1 MNSIRKKITVCLM
14 ATVLVALFAVGA
26 ASIIL
31 NYRSTIVTVDQ
42 LMSQTA
48 VLAAERIEEELNA
61 YKNVA
66 MDTGRISQLASGA
79 VSKEEKKA
87 IIDERV
93 SLHGFQRG
101 NVIGMNGISIF
112 DGKDYSD
119 REYVQQAMK
128 GNVYVSEPLVSK
140 ITGELSIMVAAPIY
154 SGRGIISGVVYFVPP
169 ETFLNDIVSSIKV
182 GENCRAYMIN
192 KDGDTIADIT
202 LDTITTQN
210 IEREAQTDSSL
221 KSRAALHAAMRRG
234 ENGFGSIRAED
245 GPRFLAYAPVGG
257 TEGWSVAVA
266 TPKSNY
272 LADTYFSMAINIL
285 VIIASILASIV
296 VALKLSSN
304 ISEPMKACAARMKL
318 LVEGDL
324 TSPVPQVRG
333 RDETA
338 ELTQSTADMV
348 AGLNTIIN
356 DINYLLREM
365 ANQNLDIRSSHRDAY
380 VGGFQEILL
389 SMRTLKVELSNTMRQ
404 INASAGQV
412 SSASNQVSMG
422 AQTLSQGSMT
432 QASSVEELAAT
443 ITDISNSAKTTAAA
457 AEEAGRFVNQ
467 AGGQLGVSVEHVKE
481 LNAAMEKISS
491 SSEEISKIIAT
502 IENIAF
508 QTNILA
514 LNAAVE
520 AARAGSAG
528 KGFAVVADEVRNLAT
543 KSDQAAKA
551 TKELIETS
559 IAAVSEGGR
568 AVGLVTES
576 LDKTVEA
583 TNESMSALQ
592 EIAKAVEEE
601 AEAIAQVTEGIDQI
615 SSVVQTNS
623 ATSEQSA
630 AASEELSSQAS
641 LMKDLLSKFRLRN
654 DSGTST
660 YTAPAYTEES
670 ADTSYDTGYTSG
682 GSAFSKY

>member
-1 MNSIRKKITVCLM
+1 MKSIRKKITVCLM
-14 ATVLVALFAVGA
+14 ATILAALFAVGA
-26 ASIIL
+26 SSIGL
-31 NYRSTIVTVDQ
+31 NYRSTIATVEE

-48 VLAAERIEEELNA
+48 VLAAERIEEELIA

-66 MDTGRISQLASGA
+66 MDTGRITQLSSPLTP
-79 VSKEEKKA
+79 VEEKKA
-87 IIDERV
+87 IIDERA

-101 NVIGMNGISIF
+101 NVIGLDGISIF

-119 REYVQQAMK
+119 REYVQQALQ

-140 ITGELSIMVAAPIY
+140 ITGELTIMVAAPLY
-154 SGRGIISGVVYFVPP
+154 SSRGIIAGVVYFVPP
-169 ETFLNDIVSSIKV
+169 ETFLNDIVSSIKI
-182 GENCRAYMIN
+182 GENSRAYMIN
-192 KDGDTIADIT
+192 KNGDTIADVT

-210 IEREAQTDSSL
+210 IEREAQSDSSL

-234 ENGFGSIRAED
+234 ENGFGSIRASD
-245 GPRFLAYAPVGG
+245 GPRFLAYAPVNG
-257 TEGWSVAVA
+257 TDGWSVAVA
-266 TPKSNY
+266 TPKMNY
-272 LADTYFSMAINIL
+272 LADTYFGIVINIL

-304 ISEPMKACAARMKL
+304 ISNPMRACAARMKL

-324 TSPVPQVRG
+324 ESPVPQVKG
-333 RDETA
+333 QDETA
-338 ELTQSTADMV
+338 ELTRSTAEMV
-348 AGLNTIIN
+348 KGLNTIIN
-356 DINYLLREM
+356 DISYLLTEM
-365 ANQNLDIRSSHRDAY
+365 ANQNLDIRSAHRDAY
-380 VGGFQEILL
+380 VGGFQTILL
-389 SMRTLKVELSNTMRQ
+389 SMRTLKVELSSTMRQ

-422 AQTLSQGSMT
+422 AQSLSQGSMT

-443 ITDISNSAKTTAAA
+443 ITEISDSAKRTSSA
-457 AEEAGRFVNQ
+457 AEEAGHFVNQ

-481 LNAAMEKISS
+481 LNAAMEKIST

-543 KSDQAAKA
+543 RSDQAAKA
-551 TKELIETS
+551 TKELIEGS
-559 IAAVSEGGR
+559 IAAVAEGGQ
-568 AVGLVTES
+568 AVEKVTES
-576 LDKTVEA
+576 LEQTSVSAGHVTTQMDIVVEA
-583 TNESMSALQ
+583 VANQTA
-592 EIAKAVEEE
+592 
-601 AEAIAQVTEGIDQI
+601 AITQVTEGIDQI

-623 ATSEQSA
+623 ATAQESA
-630 AASEELSSQAS
+630 AASEELSAEAAS
-641 LMKDLLSKFRLRN
+641 LKQLVDRFVLAR
-654 DSGTST
+654 D
-660 YTAPAYTEES
+660 
-670 ADTSYDTGYTSG
+670 
-682 GSAFSKY
+682 

>member
-1 MNSIRKKITVCLM
+1 MKSIRKKITVCLM
-14 ATVLVALFAVGA
+14 ATILAALFAVGA
-26 ASIIL
+26 SSIGL
-31 NYRSTIVTVDQ
+31 NYRSTIATVEE

-48 VLAAERIEEELNA
+48 VLAAERIEEELIA

-66 MDTGRISQLASGA
+66 MDTGRITQLSSPLTP
-79 VSKEEKKA
+79 VEEKKA
-87 IIDERV
+87 IIGERA

-101 NVIGMNGISIF
+101 NVIGLDGISIF

-119 REYVQQAMK
+119 REYVQQALQ

-140 ITGELSIMVAAPIY
+140 ITGELTIMVAAPLY
-154 SGRGIISGVVYFVPP
+154 SSRGIIAGVVYFVPP
-169 ETFLNDIVSSIKV
+169 ETFLNDIVSSIKI
-182 GENCRAYMIN
+182 GENSRAYMIN
-192 KDGDTIADIT
+192 KNGDTIADVT

-210 IEREAQTDSSL
+210 IEREAQSDSSL

-234 ENGFGSIRAED
+234 ENGFGSIRASD
-245 GPRFLAYAPVGG
+245 GPRFLAYAPVNG
-257 TEGWSVAVA
+257 TDGWSVAVA
-266 TPKSNY
+266 TPKMNY
-272 LADTYFSMAINIL
+272 LADTYFGIVINIL

-304 ISEPMKACAARMKL
+304 ISNPMRACAARMKL

-324 TSPVPQVRG
+324 ESPVPQVKG
-333 RDETA
+333 QDETA
-338 ELTQSTADMV
+338 ELTRSTAEMV
-348 AGLNTIIN
+348 KGLNTIIN
-356 DINYLLREM
+356 DISYLLTEM
-365 ANQNLDIRSSHRDAY
+365 ANQNLDIRSAHRDAY
-380 VGGFQEILL
+380 VGGFQTILL
-389 SMRTLKVELSNTMRQ
+389 SMRTLKVELSSTMRQ

-422 AQTLSQGSMT
+422 AQSLSQGSMT

-443 ITDISNSAKTTAAA
+443 ITEISDSAKRTSSA
-457 AEEAGRFVNQ
+457 AEEAGHFVNQ

-481 LNAAMEKISS
+481 LNAAMEKIST

-543 KSDQAAKA
+543 RSDQAAKA
-551 TKELIETS
+551 TKELIEGS
-559 IAAVSEGGR
+559 IAAVAEGGQ
-568 AVGLVTES
+568 AVEKVTES
-576 LDKTVEA
+576 LEQTSVSAGHVTTQMDIVVEA
-583 TNESMSALQ
+583 VANQTA
-592 EIAKAVEEE
+592 
-601 AEAIAQVTEGIDQI
+601 AITQVTEGIDQI

-623 ATSEQSA
+623 ATAQESA
-630 AASEELSSQAS
+630 AASEELSAEAAS
-641 LMKDLLSKFRLRN
+641 LKQLVDRFVLAR
-654 DSGTST
+654 D
-660 YTAPAYTEES
+660 
-670 ADTSYDTGYTSG
+670 
-682 GSAFSKY
+682 

>member
-119 REYVQQAMK
+119 REYVKQAMK

-481 LNAAMEKISS
+481 LNEAMEKISS

-576 LDKTVEA
+576 LEQTSVSAGHVTAQMDIVVEA
-583 TNESMSALQ
+583 
-592 EIAKAVEEE
+592 VENQT
-601 AEAIAQVTEGIDQI
+601 AAINQVTEGIDQI

-623 ATSEQSA
+623 ATAQESA
-630 AASEELSSQAS
+630 AASEELSAEAAS
-641 LMKDLLSKFRLRN
+641 LKQLVDRFTLAR
-654 DSGTST
+654 D
-660 YTAPAYTEES
+660 
-670 ADTSYDTGYTSG
+670 
-682 GSAFSKY
+682 